1 MWGGWKAFKGSFPS
15 SVSGRTLF
23 YHAPLI
29 LDCLDIWLGRNLNN
43 LVTVAHGFLDR
54 SANCNSPQLLLG
66 SIHILEKFAASTPT
80 LLFNL
85 ELDTLRADLG
95 LLGFPTK
102 DLHYRFLSQFVPV
115 FYIRIREYSKTVAV
129 APYIV
134 NYSGA
139 LFRQYPGK
147 NFLRIKTVGQ
157 SVCVYLVSS
166 SVLILFP
173 INVGGMVIGWSH
185 GDGAGGWGNE
195 VSNEVAVLV
204 NGTCYGGKVV
214 VGGFEEWIRSDAYLG
229 GILREDMN
237 P

>member
-1 MWGGWKAFKGSFPS
+1 MTYGLEFVGSCLRKQGEIFVLMEEMDKRTPLFCLSFSPRGLRWKGRALGSLISSLLMTRDVGWVEALGA
-15 SVSGRTLF
+15 VSGRTLF

-66 SIHILEKFAASTPT
+66 SIHILEIFAPSTPT

-157 SVCVYLVSS
+157 SVVF
-166 SVLILFP
+166 I
-173 INVGGMVIGWSH
+173 
-185 GDGAGGWGNE
+185 
-195 VSNEVAVLV
+195 
-204 NGTCYGGKVV
+204 
-214 VGGFEEWIRSDAYLG
+214 
-229 GILREDMN
+229 
-237 P
+237 